1 MVADYPYLS
10 MIVDFQMMF
19 YNGGFFVFGGFF
31 VPGYK
36 MQNTI
41 ARFDESTKTWSQ
53 VGSLVHLRDR
63 FCMVQDFDYT
73 NNYVT
78 FMIFGGYC
86 QGCNNG
92 QES

>member
-1 MVADYPYLS
+1 MVADYPYSS
-10 MIVDFQMMF
+10 MIVDYQMMF
-19 YNGGFFVFGGFF
+19 YNGGFFVFGGYK
-31 VPGYK
+31 PGYG
-36 MQNTI
+36 MQKTI

-73 NNYVT
+73 NNYMT
-78 FMIFGGYC
+78 FMIFGGNC
-86 QGCNNG
+86 NGCNYG